1 MTYRAGIGVDVHPL
15 VEGRELALGGVIIP
29 HSHGLDGHSDGDAL
43 IHAIIDACLGA
54 ANLGDIGAHFPSGD
68 PRYAGI
74 RSAELL
80 SETASLL
87 AQLDWRVDYIDATI
101 LAERPTLRPYIA
113 DMRAELAAALNVGVE
128 SVSLKATTTDHLG
141 FVGRGEG
148 ICCMA
153 IATITKT

>member
-80 SETASLL
+80 SETVSLL
-87 AQLDWRVDYIDATI
+87 ARLDWRVDYIDATI

>member
-1 MTYRAGIGVDVHPL
+1 MTYRTGIGVDIHPL
-15 VEGRELALGGVIIP
+15 VEGRDLTLGGISIP

-54 ANLGDIGAHFPSGD
+54 ANLGDIGAHFPASD
-68 PRYAGI
+68 PKYAGI
-74 RSAELL
+74 RSAKLL
-80 SETASLL
+80 SETVSIL
-87 AQLDWRVDYIDATI
+87 ARLDWRVDYIDATI
-101 LAERPTLRPYIA
+101 LAERPMIRPHIA
-113 DMRAELAAALNVGVE
+113 DMRAELATTLKMGVE
-128 SVSLKATTTDHLG
+128 SVSIKATTADHLG

>member
-1 MTYRAGIGVDVHPL
+1 MNFRTGIGVDVHPL

-54 ANLGDIGAHFPSGD
+54 ANLGDIGTHFPSGD

-74 RSAELL
+74 RSSKLL
-80 SETASLL
+80 SETARILERM
-87 AQLDWRVDYIDATI
+87 DWRVEYIDATI
-101 LAERPTLRPYIA
+101 LAERPRLRPYIA
-113 DMRAELAAALNVGVE
+113 DMRAALAEALGIGIE

-141 FVGRGEG
+141 FVGRREG

-153 IATITKT
+153 VATITKI

>member
-43 IHAIIDACLGA
+43 THAIIDACLGA
-54 ANLGDIGAHFPSGD
+54 ANLGDIGAHFPAGD

-74 RSAELL
+74 RSVKLL

-87 AQLDWRVDYIDATI
+87 ARQDWRVDYIDATI
-101 LAERPTLRPYIA
+101 LAECPMLRPYIA
-113 DMRAELAAALNVGVE
+113 DMRAELAAALDMGVE

-141 FVGRGEG
+141 FIGRGEG

-153 IATITKT
+153 IATITKI

>member
-1 MTYRAGIGVDVHPL
+1 MTNRTGIGVDVHPL
-15 VEGRELALGGVIIP
+15 VEGRELALGGVVIP
-29 HSHGLDGHSDGDAL
+29 HSHGLGGHSDGDAL
-43 IHAIIDACLGA
+43 THAIIDACLGA
-54 ANLGDIGAHFPSGD
+54 ANLGDIGAHFPASD

-74 RSAELL
+74 RSTKLL
-80 SETASLL
+80 SDTVSVL
-87 AQLDWRVDYIDATI
+87 ARLDWRVDYIDATI
-101 LAERPTLRPYIA
+101 LAERPMLRPYIA
-113 DMRAELAAALNVGVE
+113 DMRAELATALKMGVE

>member
-1 MTYRAGIGVDVHPL
+1 MTYRTGIGVDVHPL

-29 HSHGLDGHSDGDAL
+29 HTHGLDGHSDGDAL

-74 RSAELL
+74 RSAKLL
-80 SETASLL
+80 SETVKILGR
-87 AQLDWRVDYIDATI
+87 LDWRVDYIDATI

-113 DMRAELAAALNVGVE
+113 DMRAELAAALNMDVE

-153 IATITKT
+153 IATITKI